1 MERLDYDPILNYG
14 FSITSSRMNFQTE
27 FRFLLKN
34 FIVSVPFLVLVPN
47 IEVPKEVSRLWQ
59 HARGCQSFEKKWK
72 VRVTTVKWCCE
83 QIHPNSS
90 FIVWINIWAGKS
102 THGIFFHLRSQ
113 IPPSFTYAL
122 CDVIKFSETAEQMLI
137 LAHAMLFPAKISP
150 HMLKTFHSFFG
161 K

>member
-1 MERLDYDPILNYG
+1 MVFPLLPAVWTFRLSSG
-14 FSITSSRMNFQTE
+14 FS
-27 FRFLLKN
+27 LKN